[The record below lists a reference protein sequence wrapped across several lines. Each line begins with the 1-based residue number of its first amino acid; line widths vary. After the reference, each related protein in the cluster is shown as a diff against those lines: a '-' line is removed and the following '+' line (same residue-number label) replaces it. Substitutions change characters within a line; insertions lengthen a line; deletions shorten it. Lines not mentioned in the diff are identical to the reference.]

1 MIYVWSMI
9 LVSWVC
15 VCVSW
20 LIYFESAAACL
31 PQFFLAYSW
40 RYLFHSPFLEKGYSK
55 TKSLSSIIMA
65 HRSMSMYNR
74 TPTLKEGTPKL
85 REEFLRELLDLVHER
100 YSVPPSGKQSTLSV
114 NKNIIRQAS
123 LITIRTS
130 YSKKNICSHF

>member
-1 MIYVWSMI
+1 MWKWNNN
-9 LVSWVC
+9 SWQRMSIAYIVTYLFWIC
-15 VCVSW
+15 RRV
-20 LIYFESAAACL
+20 LATI
-31 PQFFLAYSW
+31 FLAHSW

-100 YSVPPSGKQSTLSV
+100 YSVTPSGKQSTLSV

-130 YSKKNICSHF
+130 YTKKSICSHF